1 MSFWWYKRDK
11 NGKNILWQI
20 EFYPMVFMVIIGLL
34 AALVGPRL
42 FGNLGFIIIFPSLL
56 MFAGLICLIIAKVSL
71 YKKGI
76 WHSFGTKNM
85 SLGCAALY
93 RAAYI
98 LLTAGVVILVLL
110 LTAIRK

>member
-56 MFAGLICLIIAKVSL
+56 MFAGLICFDYREGIAIQKRHMAF
-71 YKKGI
+71 I
-76 WHSFGTKNM
+76 WHQNM
-85 SLGCAALY
+85 SVGCAALY